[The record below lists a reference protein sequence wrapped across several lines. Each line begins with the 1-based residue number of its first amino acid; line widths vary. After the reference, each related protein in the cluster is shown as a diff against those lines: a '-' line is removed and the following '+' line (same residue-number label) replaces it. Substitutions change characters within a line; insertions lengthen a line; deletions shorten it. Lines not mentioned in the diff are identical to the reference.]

1 MTKQSIKIAEQF
13 LKMEELRVREYDKE
27 RDRQAVEEMEK
38 RCELGLQAGKPS
50 LCTDLMGDPTCRIRH
65 SPSSLMLVAEYGEEK
80 EIVGVI
86 RGCIKTVTRG
96 KKKPMSSSSNSFP
109 IYAMV
114 AYILGLRV
122 LPTHR
127 RLGIGTRLV
136 EKLEEWGKEEGAEYA
151 YMATECTNEASIN
164 LFTLKCAYVKFRTPT
179 ILVQPVHAHYKHIGS
194 GITIVQLAPQLTE
207 SIYRR
212 VFANSEFF
220 SKDIDVILYNKLNLG
235 TFMALPK
242 GTLHKWDPRS
252 GHLPP
257 CFAILSVWNSKEV
270 FKFQVKGVSVL
281 KYALCIGSRILDA
294 WMPWLRIPS
303 IPDVFRPFGV
313 YNLYGLHME
322 GGKGASRLMKSLCAF
337 AHNMASDDAGCGA
350 LVAEVGSMDPVR
362 QAVPHWRRFSWAE
375 DLWCMKK
382 LSTTVE
388 DDDETCGVPNWITSR
403 PSSPVIFFDPRDF

>member
-1 MTKQSIKIAEQF
+1 MRKQSQKTVEAPSVEE
-13 LKMEELRVREYDKE
+13 MEEVRVREYDKE
-27 RDRQAVEEMEK
+27 RDREAVEEMEK
-38 RCELGLQAGKPS
+38 RCELGLQGKPS
-50 LCTDLMGDPTCRIRH
+50 LSTDLMGDPTCRIRH
-65 SPSSLMLVAEYGEEK
+65 SPSNLMLVAEYGERK

-96 KKKPMSSSSNSFP
+96 KKVMSNFP
-109 IYAMV
+109 IFAKV

-127 RLGIGTRLV
+127 RLGIGTKLV
-136 EKLEEWGKEEGAEYA
+136 EKLEEWCKKESVEYA
-151 YMATECTNEASIN
+151 YMATDCTNEASIN

-179 ILVQPVHAHYKHIGS
+179 VLVQPVHAHYKHIGR
-194 GITIVQLAPQLTE
+194 GVTIAQLAPQLAE

-220 SKDIDVILYNKLNLG
+220 PKDIDVILSNKLNLG

-242 GTLHKWDPRS
+242 GTLHKWDLQS

-270 FKFQVKGVSVL
+270 FKLQVKGVSAL
-281 KYALCIGSRILDA
+281 KYALCVGSRILDA

-322 GGKGASRLMKSLCAF
+322 GEKGASRLMKSLCTF
-337 AHNMASDDAGCGA
+337 AHNMASDDPGCGA
-350 LVAEVGSMDPVR
+350 LVAEVGRMDPVR
-362 QAVPHWRRFSWAE
+362 EAVPHWRRFSWAE
-375 DLWCMKK
+375 DLWCVKK
-382 LSTTVE
+382 LSTVE
-388 DDDETCGVPNWITSR
+388 NEDKTCGVPNWITSL